1 VAVWGR
7 RLQFLGALAL
17 MVAPFLPWA
26 QARVLGLQLGLP
38 GMFLH
43 GSVCLA
49 LGLLVGLAFLVGL
62 RAPALGLLAGPLSAA
77 MTGWDLH
84 WILHRTEYAL
94 RRLQLSLADLNNVL
108 AQLNLQPIDLFTREA
123 SPWAHVGSGVWL
135 AFAGAG
141 AVLAGSALELAGRRC
156 RACGFKLQPSM
167 TFCPGCGAGQG
178 AMEKACP
185 SCHRPLQAGFRY
197 CPGCGQSLAAGVGDK
212 MIGSALV

>member
-1 VAVWGR
+1 
-7 RLQFLGALAL
+7 

-26 QARVLGLQLGLP
+26 QARILGLQLGLP

-49 LGLLVGLAFLVGL
+49 LGLLVGLAYLVGL
-62 RAPALGLLAGPLSAA
+62 RAPGLGFLAAPLSLAVA
-77 MTGWDLH
+77 GWDLH

-123 SPWAHVGSGVWL
+123 TPWGYVGPGLWL

-141 AVLAGSALELAGRRC
+141 TVLAGAALELVGRRC
-156 RACGFKLQPSM
+156 RGCGLRLDPAMS
-167 TFCPGCGAGQG
+167 FCPGCGAGQG
-178 AMEKACP
+178 STQKACP
-185 SCHRPLQAGFRY
+185 SCRRPLKAGFQY
-197 CPGCGQSLAAGVGDK
+197 CPGCGQPLSLAAGVGDK